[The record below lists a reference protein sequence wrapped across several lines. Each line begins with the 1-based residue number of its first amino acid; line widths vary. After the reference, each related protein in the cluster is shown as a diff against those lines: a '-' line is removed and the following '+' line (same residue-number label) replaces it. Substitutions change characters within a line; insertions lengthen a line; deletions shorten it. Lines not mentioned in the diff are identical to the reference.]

1 MAMVEDLKKQGKMN
15 NCLALC
21 DVINSTFKVDIPI
34 ALRLLVSELSE
45 DPWKGNVISHGDCH
59 EVHFIQGEDV
69 RCKPP
74 RLIIVVN
81 IVAPGRLSV

>member
-1 MAMVEDLKKQGKMN
+1 MMLQRP
-15 NCLALC
+15 
-21 DVINSTFKVDIPI
+21 ITQTWSYIPI
-34 ALRLLVSELSE
+34 ALGLLVSELSE
-45 DPWKGNVISHGDCH
+45 EPWKGNVSSHGDCH

-74 RLIIVVN
+74 RLILVVN